1 MHTITRHAVSHPA
14 IIMDDS
20 VLCGHIACSDIK
32 LLTWISSTA
41 AGLAP
46 SIDHINDS
54 KGKELQATMK
64 CQE

>member
-1 MHTITRHAVSHPA
+1 MHCVLTISRHVVSRAA

-20 VLCGHIACSDIK
+20 VVCGHFARPDSK

-41 AGLAP
+41 AELGP

-54 KGKELQATMK
+54 QGKEL
-64 CQE
+64 